1 MRLLRSGSLC
11 LLAASLAAQG
21 AEPAALRRAREETV
35 RIRKLVEAGA
45 LPRMKLEEAE
55 QRLAEAEDEDILER
69 ILYGAVGVEELTE
82 EQSEAMLAAAR
93 RQMERQRLRME
104 QTKRL
109 VEQGALPRT
118 SLTPVLQDYDRS
130 KKTVDLAESRARLF
144 RELMAMARAEL
155 EAELA
160 VLDQP
165 SEEPLKQAVEHYD
178 GVGSFTDAQL
188 HQVMAAFER
197 EFGKPLPISAL
208 GQTAFHRSL
217 GFDHRGRVDVALH
230 PDDKEGIWLRQ
241 YLEAARI
248 PYFAFRKPV
257 PGSAT
262 GAHIHIGPPSTRLRA
277 AD

>member
-1 MRLLRSGSLC
+1 MRLFVTRSLC
-11 LLAASLAAQG
+11 LLAVALAAWG
-21 AEPAALRRAREETV
+21 AEPVALRRAREETA
-35 RIRKLVEAGA
+35 RIRKLVDAGA
-45 LPRMKLEEAE
+45 LPRIKLEEAE
-55 QRLAEAEDEDILER
+55 RRLAEAQDEDILER
-69 ILYGAVGVEELTE
+69 TLYGAVGVEELTE

-93 RQMERQRLRME
+93 RQVERQRLRVE
-104 QTKRL
+104 ETKRL

-118 SLTPVLQDYDRS
+118 SLTPVLQEYDRS

-144 RELMAMARAEL
+144 RELMDMVRVEL

-160 VLDQP
+160 AHDQP
-165 SEEPLKQAVEHYD
+165 SEEPLRQAVEHYN
-178 GVGSFTDAQL
+178 GLGAFTNAQL

-197 EFGKPLPISAL
+197 EFGKPLPVSAL
-208 GQTAFHRSL
+208 GDTAFHRSL

-230 PDDKEGIWLRQ
+230 PDDKEGVWLRR
-241 YLEAARI
+241 YLEAAKI